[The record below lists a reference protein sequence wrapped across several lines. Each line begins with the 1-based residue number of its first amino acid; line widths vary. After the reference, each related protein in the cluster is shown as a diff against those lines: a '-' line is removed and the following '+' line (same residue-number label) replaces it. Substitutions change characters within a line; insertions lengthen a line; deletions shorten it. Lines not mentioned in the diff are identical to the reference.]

1 MQTQSIGYMNIPVP
15 AGIDLK
21 EEINKL
27 RKEKNAVILAHYYQT
42 AEIQDIADF
51 VGDNGRYLGAL
62 WRSFHGRNSQNP
74 LSEQESTG
82 TRFECRLFVG
92 RQLSSG

>member
-51 VGDNGRYLGAL
+51 VGDSLAL
-62 WRSFHGRNSQNP
+62 AQWAAKTTPISLYFVAFISWAKQPKYFVR
-74 LSEQESTG
+74 
-82 TRFECRLFVG
+82 TRKYWYPI
-92 RQLSSG
+92 